1 MFRSYFFFSS
11 ASDQDSIY
19 SEGSDK
25 GNKKNF
31 EKEVIC
37 ITDLGQYIIIANYE
51 MHNVVDT
58 LVQRDKGMNI

>member
-25 GNKKNF
+25 GNKKDF

-37 ITDLGQYIIIANYE
+37 ITDLYQYIILANCE
-51 MHNVVDT
+51 MLDDADT